1 MSLLLVAPQYLQQLK
16 QKLCALQ
23 SAAVGSR
30 SVLQQRCLQQTEA
43 MFNLLNDYVPSLF
56 ILGMLGRDCN

>member
-23 SAAVGSR
+23 SAPVGSR
-30 SVLQQRCLQQTEA
+30 SVLQQHCLPLMLRCPVTSSDA
-43 MFNLLNDYVPSLF
+43 
-56 ILGMLGRDCN
+56 